1 MVFGTVNIYAL
12 GVCTFSMYAR
22 SAQVAFQE
30 GTFLAKHFEKVHELE
45 ATKFTIQNPT
55 ATDNIDRLKKKFSIL
70 QDKLP
75 VFEYVNQGALAYIG
89 SEKAVADLVW
99 GDWSNVTTGGT
110 LTFLFWRS
118 AYVYM
123 CLSVKNQV
131 LVCLDWAKVS
141 IFGRD
146 CSKE

>member
-1 MVFGTVNIYAL
+1 ML
-12 GVCTFSMYAR
+12 QL
-22 SAQVAFQE
+22 AQVAFQE

-99 GDWSNVTTGGT
+99 VTR
-110 LTFLFWRS
+110 LMSLL
-118 AYVYM
+118 V
-123 CLSVKNQV
+123 V
-131 LVCLDWAKVS
+131 L
-141 IFGRD
+141 
-146 CSKE
+146 

>member
-1 MVFGTVNIYAL
+1 MPLIAE
-12 GVCTFSMYAR
+12 
-22 SAQVAFQE
+22 VAFQE
-30 GTFLAKHFEKVHELE
+30 GTFLSLKHFEKIHELE
-45 ATKFTIQNPT
+45 TTKFIMQNPT

-70 QDKLP
+70 QEKLP

-123 CLSVKNQV
+123 CLSVKT
-131 LVCLDWAKVS
+131 K
-141 IFGRD
+141 F
-146 CSKE
+146 